1 MRWLVANWRLKLLAV
16 VLALALL
23 MAVAFSED
31 PPTASTVKVGVTY
44 SNVPQNLVVM
54 NPPTSVPVNV
64 VGLSDNVKRFSQTSV
79 GAVIDLSRAR
89 EGPNQTFTA
98 RVNAN
103 PDGVSIQQ
111 TEIPVQLDLEPLAT
125 KQLPVEVRVTNV
137 NAGQGISVVPEGTY
151 STCGNDAQS
160 CQVTVTAPKPM
171 LDGMHAFVRFDFP
184 VQSAGIQRAP
194 SLPVQ
199 FETNGKPISLANTQ
213 VFPGKIAFTPSVVTA
228 RVETQGGALSKTVG
242 ITVNASG
249 QPACGYKIDAVSI
262 APNAFATIS
271 GPTQSVAKYSALNLG
286 SVSING
292 ANSTQTFTKQLPTTG
307 DVQVVDPKGA
317 AVTVTVNISRA
328 FTCGSPAGTP
338 GAGGAPPAPSPGAE
352 SPAPAPSVSPS
363 R

>member
-54 NPPTSVPVNV
+54 NPLTSVPVNV

-89 EGPNQTFTA
+89 EGANQSFTA
-98 RVNAN
+98 RVNAD

-199 FETNGKPISLANTQ
+199 FEANGKPISLANTQ
-213 VFPGKIAFTPSVVTA
+213 VFPGKIAYTPSVVTA

-262 APNAFATIS
+262 GPNAFATIA
-271 GPTQSVAKYSALNLG
+271 GPTQSVAKYGALNLG

-292 ANSTQTFTKQLPTTG
+292 ASSTQTFTKQLQTSN
-307 DVQVVDPKGA
+307 DVQVVDPKGG

-328 FTCGSPAGTP
+328 FACGTAT
-338 GAGGAPPAPSPGAE
+338 SPGPNEGA
-352 SPAPAPSVSPS
+352 APAPSQSPTPTPTATPS

>member
-89 EGPNQTFTA
+89 EGANQSFTA
-98 RVNAN
+98 RVNAD

-151 STCGNDAQS
+151 STCGDDAQS

-199 FETNGKPISLANTQ
+199 FETNGKAISLANTQ
-213 VFPGKIAFTPSVVTA
+213 VFPGKIAYTPSVVTA

-262 APNAFATIS
+262 GPNAFATIS
-271 GPTQSVAKYSALNLG
+271 GPTQSVAKYGALNLG

-292 ANSTQTFTKQLPTTG
+292 ASSTQTFTKQLQTSN
-307 DVQVVDPKGA
+307 DVQVVDPKGG

-328 FTCGSPAGTP
+328 FACGAATSPGPNEGATLSPSPSGSPS
-338 GAGGAPPAPSPGAE
+338 PAPSA
-352 SPAPAPSVSPS
+352 SPS

>member
-1 MRWLVANWRLKLLAV
+1 MRWLVANWRLKLLAI

-31 PPTASTVKVGVTY
+31 PPTASTVRVGVTY

-54 NPPTSVPVNV
+54 NPPASVAVNV

-79 GAVIDLSRAR
+79 GAVIDLSHAR
-89 EGPNQTFTA
+89 EGANQTFTA
-98 RVNAN
+98 RVNAD

-111 TEIPVQLDLEPLAT
+111 TEIPVHLDLEPLAT

-151 STCGNDAQS
+151 STCGDDAQS
-160 CQVTVTAPKPM
+160 CQVTVTAPKTM
-171 LDGMHAFVRFDFP
+171 LDGMHAFVKFDFP

-199 FETNGKPISLANTQ
+199 FEQNGKSISLANTQ
-213 VFPGKIAFTPSVVTA
+213 VFPGKIAYTPSVVTA
-228 RVETQGGALSKTVG
+228 RVETQGGMLSRTVG
-242 ITVNASG
+242 ITVNAGG

-262 APNAFATIS
+262 TPTAFATIA
-271 GPTQSVAKYSALNLG
+271 GPTQSVAKYSSLSLG

-292 ANSTQTFTKQLPTTG
+292 ASSTQTVTKPLQAAG
-307 DVQVVDPKGA
+307 DVEVVDPKGGS
-317 AVTVTVNISRA
+317 VTVTVNISKA
-328 FTCGSPAGTP
+328 FTCGSAAGTP
-338 GAGGAPPAPSPGAE
+338 ASNPAPSP
-352 SPAPAPSVSPS
+352 SPGSPSPSASPS

>member
-89 EGPNQTFTA
+89 EGANQSFTA
-98 RVNAN
+98 RVNAD

-151 STCGNDAQS
+151 STCSNDAQS

-199 FETNGKPISLANTQ
+199 FEANGKPISLANTQ
-213 VFPGKIAFTPSVVTA
+213 VFPGKIAYTPSVVTA

-262 APNAFATIS
+262 GPNAFATIS

-292 ANSTQTFTKQLPTTG
+292 ASSTQTFTKQLQTSN
-307 DVQVVDPKGA
+307 DVQVVDPKGG

-328 FTCGSPAGTP
+328 FACGTAT
-338 GAGGAPPAPSPGAE
+338 SPGPSEGA
-352 SPAPAPSVSPS
+352 APAPSQSPTPTPTASPS

>member
-79 GAVIDLSRAR
+79 GAVIDLSKAR
-89 EGPNQTFTA
+89 EGANQSFTA

-151 STCGNDAQS
+151 STCGDDAQS

-199 FETNGKPISLANTQ
+199 F
-213 VFPGKIAFTPSVVTA
+213 
-228 RVETQGGALSKTVG
+228 
-242 ITVNASG
+242 
-249 QPACGYKIDAVSI
+249 
-262 APNAFATIS
+262 ATIS
-271 GPTQSVAKYSALNLG
+271 GPTQSVAKYGALNLG

-292 ANSTQTFTKQLPTTG
+292 ASSTQTFTKQLQTSN
-307 DVQVVDPKGA
+307 DVQVVDPKGG

-328 FTCGSPAGTP
+328 FACGAAT
-338 GAGGAPPAPSPGAE
+338 SPGPNEGAAPAASPSGASP
-352 SPAPAPSVSPS
+352 SPAPTASPS
-363 R
+363 

>member
-89 EGPNQTFTA
+89 EGANQSFTA
-98 RVNAN
+98 RVNAD

-151 STCGNDAQS
+151 STCGDDAQS

-199 FETNGKPISLANTQ
+199 FETNGKAISLANTQ
-213 VFPGKIAFTPSVVTA
+213 VFPGKIAYTPSVVTA

-262 APNAFATIS
+262 GPNAFATIS
-271 GPTQSVAKYSALNLG
+271 GPTQSVAKYGALNLG

-292 ANSTQTFTKQLPTTG
+292 ASSTQTFTKQLQTSN
-307 DVQVVDPKGA
+307 DVQVVDPKGG

-328 FTCGSPAGTP
+328 FACGTATSPGPNEGATLSPSPSGSPS
-338 GAGGAPPAPSPGAE
+338 PAPSA
-352 SPAPAPSVSPS
+352 SPS